1 MADIILSNI
10 CKRFGEK
17 TLFENFSLKIE
28 RGEFLS
34 IMGES
39 GAGKTTLLNMMGL
52 LDRPD
57 SGTVVLCGQKNPA
70 FSSRTAVNLRRRHIS
85 YLFQN
90 SGLIDTETVENNMRI
105 ATHFKSISKK
115 KERRLIA
122 DALEQV
128 GLQGYEKRK
137 VYTLSGGEQQRVALA
152 KVIAKSPQ
160 IIFADEPTGS
170 LDECNRDY
178 VLEIL
183 QELNYQGKTIV
194 VVTHDPHV
202 NECAQRHIMLK
213 AIQKSKEAEAYTRAM
228 NTIRFSSEQKAHI
241 IKCVA
246 DEKEQSNK
254 S

>member
-1 MADIILSNI
+1 MSKNSVEIELTF
-10 CKRFGEK
+10 CKKFGDK

-28 RGEFLS
+28 RGEFLA

-52 LDRPD
+52 LDSPD
-57 SGTVVLCGQKNPA
+57 SGTVVLCSQKNPA
-70 FSSRTAVNLRRRHIS
+70 FSSRTAVGLRRRHIS

-90 SGLIDTETVENNMRI
+90 YGLIDTETVENNMRI
-105 ATHFKSISKK
+105 ATHFKVVSRK

-122 DALEQV
+122 DALSQV

-170 LDECNRDY
+170 LDERNRDY
-178 VLEIL
+178 VMEIL
-183 QELNYQGKTIV
+183 QELNHRGKTIV
-194 VVTHDPHV
+194 VVTHDP
-202 NECAQRHIMLK
+202 M
-213 AIQKSKEAEAYTRAM
+213 
-228 NTIRFSSEQKAHI
+228 
-241 IKCVA
+241 
-246 DEKEQSNK
+246 
-254 S
+254 

>member
-90 SGLIDTETVENNMRI
+90 YGLIDTETVENNMRI

-160 IIFADEPTGS
+160 IIFADEPTGN
-170 LDECNRDY
+170 LDSHTSEE
-178 VLEIL
+178 VM
-183 QELNYQGKTIV
+183 ELMQQVVRQQKKTLV
-194 VVTHDPHV
+194 MVTHDNHLATYADRV
-202 NECAQRHIMLK
+202 FHISDGKIIKIEDHRSGTEHTEDRDK
-213 AIQKSKEAEAYTRAM
+213 AISGNM
-228 NTIRFSSEQKAHI
+228 NPQDTEYLKR
-241 IKCVA
+241 
-246 DEKEQSNK
+246 
-254 S
+254 

>member
-90 SGLIDTETVENNMRI
+90 YGLIDTETVENNMRI
-105 ATHFKSISKK
+105 ATHF
-115 KERRLIA
+115 
-122 DALEQV
+122 
-128 GLQGYEKRK
+128 KRK

>member
-10 CKRFGEK
+10 NKKFGDK
-17 TLFENFSLKIE
+17 TLFENFSLTIE
-28 RGEFLS
+28 SGEFLA

-52 LDRPD
+52 LEKPD
-57 SGTVVLCGQKNPA
+57 SGTVTLCNHKNLT
-70 FSSRTAVNLRRRHIS
+70 FSSRTAVRLRRRHIS

-90 SGLIDTETVENNMRI
+90 YGLIDTETVESNMRI

-115 KERRLIA
+115 EERGLIA
-122 DALEQV
+122 DALQQV

-170 LDECNRDY
+170 LDEKNRNY
-178 VLEIL
+178 VMGIL
-183 QELNYQGKTIV
+183 SELNHKGKTVV
-194 VVTHDPHV
+194 VVTHDPFV
-202 NECAQRHIMLK
+202 EQCAKKHIHL
-213 AIQKSKEAEAYTRAM
+213 
-228 NTIRFSSEQKAHI
+228 
-241 IKCVA
+241 
-246 DEKEQSNK
+246 
-254 S
+254 

>member
-1 MADIILSNI
+1 MADIVLSNI
-10 CKRFGEK
+10 SKKYGDK

-28 RGEFLS
+28 RGEFIS

-39 GAGKTTLLNMMGL
+39 GAGKTTLLNMMGM

-57 SGTVVLCGQKNPA
+57 SGAVVICGQKNPA
-70 FSSRTAVNLRRRHIS
+70 FSSRSAVNLRRRQIS

-90 SGLIDTETVENNMRI
+90 YGLIDTETVESNMKI
-105 ATHFKSISKK
+105 ATHFKSISRK
-115 KERRLIA
+115 KESKLIA
-122 DALEQV
+122 DALERV

-170 LDECNRDY
+170 LDETNRDY
-178 VLEIL
+178 VMEIL
-183 QELNYQGKTIV
+183 QELNNQGKTIV

-202 NECAQRHIMLK
+202 NECAKRHIMLK
-213 AIQKSKEAEAYTRAM
+213 ANRTFRD
-228 NTIRFSSEQKAHI
+228 SE
-241 IKCVA
+241 
-246 DEKEQSNK
+246 
-254 S
+254 

>member
-1 MADIILSNI
+1 MSKNSVEIELTF
-10 CKRFGEK
+10 CKKFGDK

-28 RGEFLS
+28 RGEFLA

-52 LDRPD
+52 LDSPD

-70 FSSRTAVNLRRRHIS
+70 FSSRTAVSLRRRHIS

-90 SGLIDTETVENNMRI
+90 YGLIDSETVENNMRI
-105 ATHFKSISKK
+105 ATHFKVVSRK

-122 DALEQV
+122 DALSQV

-170 LDECNRDY
+170 LDERNRDY
-178 VLEIL
+178 VMEIL
-183 QELNYQGKTIV
+183 QELNHRGKTIV

-202 NECAQRHIMLK
+202 NECAEHHILLK
-213 AIQKSKEAEAYTRAM
+213 ENNTNSAKSR
-228 NTIRFSSEQKAHI
+228 
-241 IKCVA
+241 
-246 DEKEQSNK
+246 
-254 S
+254 

>member
-90 SGLIDTETVENNMRI
+90 YGLIDTETVENNMRI

-160 IIFADEPTGS
+160 IIFADEPTGN
-170 LDECNRDY
+170 LDSHTSEEVMKLMQQVVR
-178 VLEIL
+178 
-183 QELNYQGKTIV
+183 QQKKTLV
-194 VVTHDPHV
+194 MVTHDNHLATYADRV
-202 NECAQRHIMLK
+202 FHISDGKIIKIEDHRSGTEHTEDRDK
-213 AIQKSKEAEAYTRAM
+213 AISGNM
-228 NTIRFSSEQKAHI
+228 NLQDTEYLKR
-241 IKCVA
+241 
-246 DEKEQSNK
+246 
-254 S
+254 

>member
-90 SGLIDTETVENNMRI
+90 YGLIDTETVENNMRL

-160 IIFADEPTGS
+160 IIFADEPTGN
-170 LDECNRDY
+170 LDSHTSEEVMKLMQQVVR
-178 VLEIL
+178 
-183 QELNYQGKTIV
+183 QQKKTLV
-194 VVTHDPHV
+194 MVTHDNHLATYADRV
-202 NECAQRHIMLK
+202 FHISDGK
-213 AIQKSKEAEAYTRAM
+213 
-228 NTIRFSSEQKAHI
+228 I
-241 IKCVA
+241 IKIENHRKNEA
-246 DEKEQSNK
+246 NKEEKKNEETTSISTDK
-254 S
+254 LS

>member
-10 CKRFGEK
+10 CKRFKEK

-28 RGEFLS
+28 RGEFVS

-39 GAGKTTLLNMMGL
+39 GSGKTTLLNMMGL
-52 LDRPD
+52 LEYPD
-57 SGTVVLCGQKNPA
+57 SGNVILFGLRDLR
-70 FSSRTAVNLRRRHIS
+70 FSSRAAVKLRRQYIS

-90 SGLIDTETVENNMRI
+90 YGLIDTETVENNMRI
-105 ATHFKSISKK
+105 ATHFKSISRK
-115 KERRLIA
+115 KEQRLIA

-152 KVIAKSPQ
+152 KVIVKSPQ
-160 IIFADEPTGS
+160 IILADEPTGS
-170 LDECNRDY
+170 LDERNRDY

-183 QELNYQGKTIV
+183 KELNYQGKTIV

-202 NECAQRHIMLK
+202 NECTKRHIVLK
-213 AIQKSKEAEAYTRAM
+213 
-228 NTIRFSSEQKAHI
+228 N
-241 IKCVA
+241 
-246 DEKEQSNK
+246 NN
-254 S
+254 

>member
-1 MADIILSNI
+1 MARAL
-10 CKRFGEK
+10 
-17 TLFENFSLKIE
+17 
-28 RGEFLS
+28 
-34 IMGES
+34 
-39 GAGKTTLLNMMGL
+39 
-52 LDRPD
+52 
-57 SGTVVLCGQKNPA
+57 
-70 FSSRTAVNLRRRHIS
+70 VN
-85 YLFQN
+85 
-90 SGLIDTETVENNMRI
+90 DP
-105 ATHFKSISKK
+105 K
-115 KERRLIA
+115 
-122 DALEQV
+122 
-128 GLQGYEKRK
+128 
-137 VYTLSGGEQQRVALA
+137 
-152 KVIAKSPQ
+152 

>member
-10 CKRFGEK
+10 HKKFGNK
-17 TLFENFSLKIE
+17 TLFRDFSLKIE
-28 RGEFLS
+28 RGEFLA

-52 LDRPD
+52 LERPD
-57 SGTVVLCGQKNPA
+57 SGVVTICGQKNPA
-70 FSSRTAVNLRRRHIS
+70 FSSHAAVELRRHHIS

-90 SGLIDTETVENNMRI
+90 YGLIDTKTEESNMRT
-105 ATHFKSISKK
+105 ATHFKQVSRK

-122 DALEQV
+122 AALEQV

-170 LDECNRDY
+170 LDERNRSY
-178 VLEIL
+178 VMEI
-183 QELNYQGKTIV
+183 
-194 VVTHDPHV
+194 
-202 NECAQRHIMLK
+202 
-213 AIQKSKEAEAYTRAM
+213 
-228 NTIRFSSEQKAHI
+228 
-241 IKCVA
+241 
-246 DEKEQSNK
+246 
-254 S
+254 